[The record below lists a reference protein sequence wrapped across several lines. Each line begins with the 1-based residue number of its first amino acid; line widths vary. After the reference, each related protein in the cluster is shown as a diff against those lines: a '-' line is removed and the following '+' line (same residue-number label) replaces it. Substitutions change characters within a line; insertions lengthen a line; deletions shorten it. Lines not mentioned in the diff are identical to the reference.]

1 MISALHN
8 LLSFAAV
15 AGFVVVVCHLVSLA
29 A

>member
-1 MISALHN
+1 MVSTLHN

-15 AGFVVVVCHLVSLA
+15 TGFVVLVCHVVSLA

>member
-1 MISALHN
+1 MVSAVHN

-15 AGFVVVVCHLVSLA
+15 AGFVVLMCHLLTLA

>member
-1 MISALHN
+1 MVNAVHN

-15 AGFVVVVCHLVSLA
+15 TGFVFLMCHVVTLA

>member
-1 MISALHN
+1 MVNAVHN

-15 AGFVVVVCHLVSLA
+15 AGFVVLMCHLLTLA